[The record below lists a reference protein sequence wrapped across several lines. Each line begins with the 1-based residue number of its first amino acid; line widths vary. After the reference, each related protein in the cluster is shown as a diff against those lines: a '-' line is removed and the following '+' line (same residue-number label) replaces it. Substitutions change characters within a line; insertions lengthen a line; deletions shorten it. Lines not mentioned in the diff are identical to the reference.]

1 MIDITPAAIREVTRF
16 LKSQKLSSEAVFR
29 LGVAPGGCSGLYY
42 TMEFGPQ
49 SATGDRIYDLNGIK
63 VAISESSVSYLNGL
77 TLDYSEDLMGGGFRF
92 KNPNATNSCGCG
104 YSFYIES
111 PSDKNETCLGE

>member
-16 LKSQKLSSEAVFR
+16 LKSQQHSPEVVFR
-29 LGVAPGGCSGLYY
+29 LGVAQGGCSGLYY

-49 SATGDRIYDLNGIK
+49 SATGDQIYDRDGIK

-104 YSFYIES
+104 YSFDIES
-111 PSDKNETCLGE
+111 PSHKSETCLGE